1 MMAVVRFVLVG
12 VFVTVLSLAPLPTAA
27 QQLGPTTSQASST
40 AQWPTSPPRQIY
52 VMPFSMDPALQAALE
67 QANTES
73 LVPRGPI
80 RQLLAERPT
89 VVNMVSG
96 RDPDAPIGG
105 VVAKLL
111 ADEMAAAGWPV
122 VFWNQPTPP
131 PADGWRLGGQV
142 VLADEGSAAARNI
155 VGFGIGNKHVG
166 IDVGLADPTH
176 AHGQPFWILDSS
188 DRGRLTP
195 GTAAVGA
202 VAGFNPA
209 VIIGK
214 HVASTSGISDI
225 SQQKRL
231 AEEIATSVAEAINQH
246 PFGRESER
254 YPGR

>member
-1 MMAVVRFVLVG
+1 MKPRIVVVKTDNIGDAVLASGFFFELRKSFKKGEITAFLSPAGASVLQG
-12 VFVTVLSLAPLPTAA
+12 TGAIDKIKVFESAWLKYKKTFFLSRISSALKLASEISKINPDILIGMRYKDR
-27 QQLGPTTSQASST
+27 LS
-40 AQWPTSPPRQIY
+40 
-52 VMPFSMDPALQAALE
+52 
-67 QANTES
+67 S
-73 LVPRGPI
+73 LVISMAKAGKKYGYD
-80 RQLLAERPT
+80 
-89 VVNMVSG
+89 V
-96 RDPDAPIGG
+96 GG
-105 VVAKLL
+105 
-111 ADEMAAAGWPV
+111 M
-122 VFWNQPTPP
+122 
-131 PADGWRLGGQV
+131 
-142 VLADEGSAAARNI
+142 
-155 VGFGIGNKHVG
+155 GFGIGNKHVG

-195 GTAAVGA
+195 GAAAVGA